1 MICYFLMAWS
11 QLTNCVVFRQLRS
24 GVAEQWEALP
34 NYTHAITWSLPS
46 LTALIRTSKRIQW
59 LCNCFPFARCSLPPS
74 HRESFLT
81 HSFSL
86 FSSAQTFH
94 NTHLPTKTHAEM
106 YACKAV
112 WIRERERLNNSSL
125 CKKMLSIEFWNRL
138 LDVLSFPLG
147 PSYDLNGVRF

>member
-81 HSFSL
+81 HSAFSL

-94 NTHLPTKTHAEM
+94 NKHLPTKTHAER
-106 YACKAV
+106 YECKAV
-112 WIRERERLNNSSL
+112 WIRKRERLWFNQVLNNNSSL
-125 CKKMLSIEFWNRL
+125 CKKRLSIEF
-138 LDVLSFPLG
+138 
-147 PSYDLNGVRF
+147 